1 MLVDVVVRANGH
13 YSRAFPTTTTI
24 GGVLAASIAAASSFA
39 FVGAIA
45 LAWLVAGLVRRR
57 TEAML
62 GAALAASALLAVAV
76 QQKFVEVHC
85 VTLVGPVTYS

>member
-45 LAWLVAGLVRRR
+45 LA
-57 TEAML
+57 
-62 GAALAASALLAVAV
+62 
-76 QQKFVEVHC
+76 
-85 VTLVGPVTYS
+85 